1 MKHKEIVG
9 WWYLLLGITLMLL
22 STYFLWGWDGIK
34 TFGIISNMV
43 VGVLFFVSG
52 ISLFVKII
60 REKEEK
66 ENEKNR
72 TKS

>member
-1 MKHKEIVG
+1 
-9 WWYLLLGITLMLL
+9 MLL

-34 TFGIISNMV
+34 TFGIISNMI

-60 REKEEK
+60 KEKEERD
-66 ENEKNR
+66 EKNR

>member
-9 WWYLLLGITLMLL
+9 WWYLLLGISQMLL
-22 STYFLWGWDGIK
+22 STYFLWDWDGIK
-34 TFGIISNMV
+34 MFGIISMMFI
-43 VGVLFFVSG
+43 GVLFFISG

-60 REKEEK
+60 KEKEEK
-66 ENEKNR
+66 ENEKRR